1 MFLFNRNST
10 DGAECADNSNT
21 SGSTND
27 DLYKL
32 FLETLISYG
41 LPAFFKIVVIGVSAT
56 VWRSVRSDK
65 KDGFDDDLKNPAAD
79 LYRDLYGGDDEEEK
93 SGGFVDVCTDLL
105 KGGIG
110 GGSKDGD
117 GDDENKNRGVPGNEY
132 ITVRSLNKRFD
143 SYQYSLTAATESRA
157 AAAAD
162 YRAKK
167 FDRAV
172 RTALVGATGT
182 TVAPSAH
189 IKTKL
194 LRLEKEFLINGSALL
209 EKVLSIQTLLTKDVI
224 DDKMEE
230 IGMTC
235 VYELDPKTG
244 DDNDKDKTAASSA
257 TEKSNNKKRKKK
269 EKEAKKKMTK
279 QLTELNEEQKN
290 LMALELDFFRDVVET
305 LGSGRAAGLRAA
317 FLGDVAVRGSGG
329 ILTQI
334 RERPLTT
341 VLNSLDYSR
350 TAASNKHED
359 QVLDAAAVSD
369 RDDDAAAKNHDE
381 GEEAAIVV
389 SERVTTA
396 AAKQPGYGKRL
407 FVTNFPG
414 DMMAS
419 QLNELREEVTCI
431 VRSAKPGDEALVVLE
446 SGGGTVTGYGLA
458 TAQLLRL
465 KESGMRVTIAVEQVA
480 ASGGYMMCCVA
491 DKIVGSPFAVFGSIG
506 VVAQIPNVYDRLKKE
521 GVEFQTV
528 TAGKF
533 KRTITPFKKV
543 TPEDL
548 KKTEEDIEDVFGL
561 FRDFVGKN
569 RPLLNIQEVATGET
583 WFGTDALEKK
593 LCDEIGTVDDIL
605 VEYVDDGWEVYEVRY
620 TPPKKGGTLGRST
633 SNAEGRNKSSS
644 SSLLSGMGWLVRS
657 STSWFV
663 RMVASEIRS
672 ELADGTDGA
681 NSIEKRYMARYDD
694 SLRMQG

>member
-1 MFLFNRNST
+1 MFNRNST
-10 DGAECADNSNT
+10 NDGDCADNSNA

-56 VWRSVRSDK
+56 VWRSVRSTK

-93 SGGFVDVCTDLL
+93 SGGFVDMCTDLL

-110 GGSKDGD
+110 GGSKEGD

-132 ITVRSLNKRFD
+132 ITIRSLNKRFD
-143 SYQYSLTAATESRA
+143 SYQYSLTAATESKA

-172 RTALVGATGT
+172 RTALTGATGT

-189 IKTKL
+189 MKAKL
-194 LRLEKEFLINGSALL
+194 LRLEKEFLTNGSALL

-244 DDNDKDKTAASSA
+244 DDNDEVKTAASSE
-257 TEKSNNKKRKKK
+257 TEKSKKKKRKKK

-290 LMALELDFFRDVVET
+290 LMTLELDFFRDVVDT

-341 VLNSLDYSR
+341 VLNSLEYSS
-350 TAASNKHED
+350 TAASNNHDEKEAD
-359 QVLDAAAVSD
+359 SAAMPD
-369 RDDDAAAKNHDE
+369 RDDAAANNHDE
-381 GEEAAIVV
+381 GEEAAVVV
-389 SERVTTA
+389 SDRDTTA

-407 FVTNFPG
+407 YVTNFPG

-465 KESGMRVTIAVEQVA
+465 KESGMTVTIAVEQVA

-491 DKIVGSPFAVFGSIG
+491 HKIVGSPFAVFGSIG

-569 RPLLNIQEVATGET
+569 RPVLNIQEVATGET

-605 VEYVDDGWEVYEVRY
+605 VKYVDDGWEVYEVRY
-620 TPPKKGGTLGRST
+620 TPPKKGGALGRST
-633 SNAEGRNKSSS
+633 KNTEGRNKSS